1 MRINSGNAKANAS
14 QPRGIDPVTGNP
26 LSALPSVDSL
36 LSNPRCQTLLGL
48 YGRQQVTLCIRQVLS
63 DTRTQFDPEA
73 STVPGPAPLLE
84 QVADLLIQIS
94 EPSLRPVFNMSG
106 TILHTNLGRALL
118 PTEAVERVMLIASQ
132 PSNLEY
138 DLDEAGRGQRDNH
151 VADLLTE
158 LTGAEAA
165 TVVNNNAAAVLLVL
179 NTLAE
184 GKEVLVSR
192 GELVEIGGS
201 FRIPEVMAK
210 AGCRLVEVGATN
222 RTHLKDFERAI
233 APATGLLMKVH
244 TSNYRIEGFTA
255 SVSAKDLAALAHTHG
270 LPVAEDLGSGTL
282 IDLTRY
288 GLPMEPTARAAIESG
303 VDLVTFSGDKLL
315 GGPQA
320 GIVIGKRA
328 LIDKLNSNPL
338 KRALR
343 VDKMTI
349 AALAEVLKLYR
360 NPDTLPERLPALKHL
375 TRTPQETE
383 ELARSLVT
391 PLASCLRDHASVE
404 IKPCESQIGSG
415 SLPTRVLQGYCI
427 AITPKDRSERNLS
440 MLVSAFRKLPWPVI
454 GRVSDGHLL
463 LDVRALDLP
472 RQFEEQL
479 HLLDLN

>member
-1 MRINSGNAKANAS
+1 M
-14 QPRGIDPVTGNP
+14 
-26 LSALPSVDSL
+26 
-36 LSNPRCQTLLGL
+36 
-48 YGRQQVTLCIRQVLS
+48 
-63 DTRTQFDPEA
+63 
-73 STVPGPAPLLE
+73 
-84 QVADLLIQIS
+84 
-94 EPSLRPVFNMSG
+94 
-106 TILHTNLGRALL
+106 
-118 PTEAVERVMLIASQ
+118 
-132 PSNLEY
+132 
-138 DLDEAGRGQRDNH
+138 
-151 VADLLTE
+151 
-158 LTGAEAA
+158 
-165 TVVNNNAAAVLLVL
+165 L

-222 RTHLKDFERAI
+222 RTHLKDFARAI
-233 APATGLLMKVH
+233 VPATGLLMKVH

-255 SVSAKDLAALAHTHG
+255 SVSAKDLASLAHSRG

-320 GIVIGKRA
+320 GIIIGKQA
-328 LIDKLNSNPL
+328 CIDKLNANPL

-360 NPDTLPERLPALKHL
+360 DPDTLPERLPALRHL
-375 TRTPQETE
+375 TRTPQQTQN
-383 ELARSLVT
+383 LARSLVK
-391 PLASCLRDHASVE
+391 PLETCLKEYATVD
-404 IKPCESQIGSG
+404 ITPCESQIGSG
-415 SLPTRVLQGYCI
+415 SLPTRVLPGYCI
-427 AITPKDRSERNLS
+427 VITPKDGSERTLQT
-440 MLVSAFRKLPWPVI
+440 LVAGFRKLPWPVI

-472 RQFEEQL
+472 GQFEEQL
-479 HLLDLN
+479 HLLDIH